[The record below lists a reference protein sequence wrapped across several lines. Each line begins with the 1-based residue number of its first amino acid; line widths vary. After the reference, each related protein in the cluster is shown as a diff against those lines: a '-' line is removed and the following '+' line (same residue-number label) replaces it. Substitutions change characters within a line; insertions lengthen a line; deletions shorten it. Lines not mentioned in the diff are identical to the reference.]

1 MAYLP
6 EIKVKG
12 LAHPVIQ
19 VINAKTKEL
28 IYSLRCREDFYRP
41 PIYDSTATYNV
52 KVGEPD
58 NDEWK
63 TLEKLKPDAKG
74 KKTTISVGFR

>member
-1 MAYLP
+1 VYA
-6 EIKVKG
+6 
-12 LAHPVIQ
+12 
-19 VINAKTKEL
+19 
-28 IYSLRCREDFYRP
+28 LRCREDSYRP